1 MVGIQTLDF
10 DVHIKPQTDRFG
22 KITSGVVIGDILAQN
37 QAVIL
42 TMNKGELKERPEL
55 GVGINDMLLDHD
67 PLYWRT
73 IIREALE
80 LDGQKVKEV
89 KITSSNIY
97 IDSTY

>member
-1 MVGIQTLDF
+1 MVGIQTIAF
-10 DVHIKPQTDRFG
+10 DIDIKPRYDRLG
-22 KITSGVVIGDILAQN
+22 KITSGVVIGDVLAQN

-42 TMNKGELKERPEL
+42 TMHKGELKERPEL
-55 GVGINDMLLDHD
+55 GVGINDMLLDHN

-80 LDGQKVKEV
+80 LDGQKVRNV
-89 KITSSNIY
+89 KITKSNIS

>member
-1 MVGIQTLDF
+1 
-10 DVHIKPQTDRFG
+10 
-22 KITSGVVIGDILAQN
+22 
-37 QAVIL
+37 
-42 TMNKGELKERPEL
+42 MNKGELKERPEL
-55 GVGINDMLLDHD
+55 GVGINDMLLDHN

>member
-1 MVGIQTLDF
+1 MVGIQTIDF
-10 DVHIKPQTDRFG
+10 DIDIKPQHDRFG

-42 TMNKGELKERPEL
+42 AANKGEIKERPEL
-55 GVGINDMLLDHD
+55 GVGINDMLLDHN

-80 LDGQKVKEV
+80 LDGQKVKNV
-89 KITSSNIY
+89 KITRNNIT

>member
-1 MVGIQTLDF
+1 MVGIQTIAF
-10 DVHIKPQTDRFG
+10 DIDIKPRYDRLG
-22 KITSGVVIGDILAQN
+22 KITSGVVIGDVLAQN

-42 TMNKGELKERPEL
+42 TMHKGELKERPEL
-55 GVGINDMLLDHD
+55 GVGINDMLLDHN

-80 LDGQKVKEV
+80 LDGQKVRNV
-89 KITSSNIY
+89 KITKSDIS